1 MRTSGAGPGASVLFL
16 GVPYLRS
23 SAVFVYAGFT
33 RRGFTI
39 VRSVVAAMGS
49 FFLLSGLLVALAMG
63 ILGFPFEG
71 RGWEGGLAH
80 GAFGG
85 VATACAALLPCDDEE
100 STSR

>member
-1 MRTSGAGPGASVLFL
+1 VLL
-16 GVPYLRS
+16 GGLYLGS
-23 SAVFVYAGFT
+23 SAVFACAGFT

-71 RGWEGGLAH
+71 RGWEGGA
-80 GAFGG
+80 GARRLRRSGDG
-85 VATACAALLPCDDEE
+85 VRGVVAL
-100 STSR
+100 R

>member
-1 MRTSGAGPGASVLFL
+1 L
-16 GVPYLRS
+16 GGLYLGS
-23 SAVFVYAGFT
+23 SAVFACAGFT

-49 FFLLSGLLVALAMG
+49 FILLSGLLVALAMG
-63 ILGFPFEG
+63 ILGLSLGG

-100 STSR
+100 SASR

>member
-1 MRTSGAGPGASVLFL
+1 VRITSAGLGASVLFL

-23 SAVFVYAGFT
+23 SAVFASAGFT

-49 FFLLSGLLVALAMG
+49 FFLFSGLLVALAMG
-63 ILGFPFEG
+63 ILGLPLGG
-71 RGWEGGLAH
+71 RGREGGLAH

-85 VATACAALLPCDDEE
+85 VATACAVVAL
-100 STSR
+100 R